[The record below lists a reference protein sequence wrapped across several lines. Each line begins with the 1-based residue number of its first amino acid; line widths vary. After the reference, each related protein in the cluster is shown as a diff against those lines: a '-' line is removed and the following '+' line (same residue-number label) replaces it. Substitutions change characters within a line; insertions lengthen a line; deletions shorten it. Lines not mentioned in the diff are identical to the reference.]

1 MFIARQIVLGFIMGI
16 AAITPGLSGGALAA
30 TLGIYGPIIR
40 ALCSLTRTFKAS
52 VSYLLPLATG
62 LALGILAFS
71 RVMEWLMI
79 TSPSQVTL
87 LFLGFVAG
95 SLPALVRE
103 ASSKGFRPRYLLA
116 TFLAL
121 LLMYRGAELLAW
133 PQVAE
138 GNFTALHYGYFGF
151 IYAIGS
157 VIPGISSS
165 FILIHIGSFD
175 DLLRAINTM
184 YLPVLIPAG
193 LGFTLGALL
202 LVRAVEHMLA
212 HHHGLTYFC
221 ILGFLLGSGLL
232 IWPGLSGGTM
242 FLVDTAIF
250 LGGVALSAA
259 LLRLMSHRDGA
270 IATR

>member
-1 MFIARQIVLGFIMGI
+1 MFIARQLVLGLVLGI

-30 TLGIYGPIIR
+30 ALGIYGPIIR
-40 ALCSLTRTFKAS
+40 ALCSLTRNFKTSAH
-52 VSYLLPLATG
+52 YLLPLATG

-71 RVMEWLMI
+71 HVMEWLMT
-79 TSPSQVTL
+79 TSPTQVKL
-87 LFLGFVAG
+87 LFLGLVAG

-103 ASSKGFRPRYLLA
+103 ASSKGFRLHYLLA

-121 LLMYRGAELLAW
+121 LLMYRGAEVLAW
-133 PQVAE
+133 PQLAD

-175 DLLRAINTM
+175 DLLRAINTLH
-184 YLPVLIPAG
+184 LPVLIPAG
-193 LGFTLGALL
+193 LGFALGALL
-202 LVRAVEHMLA
+202 LVRSVEHMLA
-212 HHHGLTYFC
+212 HYHGLTYFC
-221 ILGFLLGSGLL
+221 ILGFLLGSGLI
-232 IWPGLSGGTM
+232 IWPGFTGGAM
-242 FLVDTAIF
+242 FIVDTALF
-250 LGGVALSAA
+250 LGGLGLSTA